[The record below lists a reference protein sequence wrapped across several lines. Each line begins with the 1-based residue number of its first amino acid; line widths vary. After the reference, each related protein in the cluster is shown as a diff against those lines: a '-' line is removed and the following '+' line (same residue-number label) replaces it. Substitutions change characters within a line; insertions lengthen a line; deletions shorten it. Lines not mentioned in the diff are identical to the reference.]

1 MTLAYATLSADSA
14 NATLRLRVGWLCVIV
29 MALEGFDIA
38 AVGYVVPSL
47 IEAWKTP
54 PAAFTQAFAA
64 GTFGMLAGSLV
75 AGLLGDRIGRKP
87 VLIACV
93 AVFGVFSA
101 LSALADSPTR
111 LAMLRFITGL
121 GLGGGVPTMV
131 ALTSDFAPSA
141 LRGRFV
147 ISAQVGF
154 PVGFAVCGFVA
165 SALIHNL
172 GWPWVFVVG
181 GLMPIALA
189 PALIRALPESAAFR
203 APTARRAWV
212 APLFRDGLAASTV
225 ILWALAAVASLTTY
239 FVLLWLPAALHDSG
253 ASLAQSVFATTF
265 YSVGLVV
272 GLILMA
278 SADRFGMER
287 VLTLGTAL
295 GAACLLGIGVF
306 DAPFEP
312 LLALIFG
319 AGLGGAM
326 QGGVN
331 ALSGLIYPAHWRATG
346 SGAALGVGRI
356 GSIAGP
362 IFGGLLLTQG
372 YHGRQIFIFA
382 AMSAFGAMALMAALA
397 WVRRSHSGDSQ
408 HTGERTEGRT

>member
-1 MTLAYATLSADSA
+1 
-14 NATLRLRVGWLCVIV
+14 
-29 MALEGFDIA
+29 
-38 AVGYVVPSL
+38 
-47 IEAWKTP
+47 
-54 PAAFTQAFAA
+54 
-64 GTFGMLAGSLV
+64 
-75 AGLLGDRIGRKP
+75 
-87 VLIACV
+87 
-93 AVFGVFSA
+93 
-101 LSALADSPTR
+101 
-111 LAMLRFITGL
+111 
-121 GLGGGVPTMV
+121 
-131 ALTSDFAPSA
+131 
-141 LRGRFV
+141 
-147 ISAQVGF
+147 
-154 PVGFAVCGFVA
+154 
-165 SALIHNL
+165 
-172 GWPWVFVVG
+172 
-181 GLMPIALA
+181 MPIALA
-189 PALIRALPESAAFR
+189 PALMWALPKSAAFR

-253 ASLAQSVFATTF
+253 ASPAQSVFATTF

-278 SADRFGMER
+278 SAADRFGMER

-295 GAACLLGIGVF
+295 GAACLLGIEVF

-346 SGAALGVGRI
+346 SAPPWRGAD

-397 WVRRSHSGDSQ
+397 WVRRSHSGNLQ

>member
-1 MTLAYATLSADSA
+1 MSLTYATLSADSA

-64 GTFGMLAGSLV
+64 GTFGMLVGSLV

-93 AVFGVFSA
+93 TVFGVFSA
-101 LSALADSPTR
+101 LSALADSPAH

-131 ALTSDFAPSA
+131 ALTSDFAPSG

-165 SALIHNL
+165 SALIRNL

-189 PALIRALPESAAFR
+189 PALVWALPESAAFR
-203 APTARRAWV
+203 ASTARRAWV
-212 APLFRDGLAASTV
+212 VPLFRDRLAASTA
-225 ILWALAAVASLTTY
+225 ILWALAALASLTTY

-253 ASLAQSVFATTF
+253 ASPAQSVFATTF
-265 YSVGLVV
+265 YSVGLVA

-278 SADRFGMER
+278 SAADRFGMER

-331 ALSGLIYPAHWRATG
+331 ALSGLIYPAHLRATG

-362 IFGGLLLTQG
+362 ILGGLLLTQG

-397 WVRRSHSGDSQ
+397 LVRRSHSGDSQ
-408 HTGERTEGRT
+408 HSGEMTRT